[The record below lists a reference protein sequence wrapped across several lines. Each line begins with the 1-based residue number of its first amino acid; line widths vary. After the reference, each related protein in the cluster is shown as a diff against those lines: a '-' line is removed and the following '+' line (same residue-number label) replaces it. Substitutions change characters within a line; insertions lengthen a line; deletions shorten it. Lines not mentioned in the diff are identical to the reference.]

1 MKQPSNPALNKLE
14 RLGLAR
20 EMLLAAA
27 ALVAIVAPV
36 GFGLLF
42 TVQTPAQLLHATS
55 SQLPSFEV
63 ATIKPNKDQRP
74 GLKIR
79 MSPASFV
86 IEHGSLRE
94 LIKYAYNIKS
104 DDQLAGGPSWMDSE
118 FYDIQAK
125 ASDTQIEAIN
135 KLNWERQIE
144 QTRLMVQSLLAER
157 FQLKA
162 SSEDRERQVYALA
175 VAKGGP
181 KLKEVE
187 LSPFPPPGTPPPP
200 GAHLPRMSKTGP
212 NQMTATAWP
221 MDLMAEWL
229 GRQPE
234 IGSRLVVDQTGL
246 KGNYDFVLNGVSLMP
261 PQPAGAGTVTPEGDA
276 TISIFTALQ
285 EQLGLKLESRKAEV
299 EVLVI
304 ESVEKPSEN

>member
-1 MKQPSNPALNKLE
+1 
-14 RLGLAR
+14 
-20 EMLLAAA
+20 
-27 ALVAIVAPV
+27 
-36 GFGLLF
+36 
-42 TVQTPAQLLHATS
+42 
-55 SQLPSFEV
+55 
-63 ATIKPNKDQRP
+63 
-74 GLKIR
+74 
-79 MSPASFV
+79 
-86 IEHGSLRE
+86 
-94 LIKYAYNIKS
+94 
-104 DDQLAGGPSWMDSE
+104 MDSE

-125 ASDTQIEAIN
+125 ASETQIEAIN
-135 KLNWERQIE
+135 MLNWERQIE

-162 SSEDRERQVYALA
+162 SSEDRERQAYALV

-200 GAHLPRMSKTGP
+200 GAHLPRMSRTGP
-212 NQMTATAWP
+212 DQITATAWP

-229 GRQPE
+229 CRQPE
-234 IGSRLVVDQTGL
+234 IGNHLVVDQTGL

-261 PQPAGAGTVTPEGDA
+261 PQPAGAGAATPEGDA
-276 TISIFTALQ
+276 KVSIFTALQ